1 MQLSKSPGSTPT
13 HSTTY
18 GENSLADGLLKSPS
32 RSDSLS
38 RQRVLS
44 SVINSPKLI
53 DDACQSPVAPMQP
66 ISALSFRQYIN
77 YQASLQQSQANVT
90 PVSIG
95 MLNHMPCAAGVGGN
109 AYNPQFSN
117 EHIMNI
123 IKHKSLQKLKKI
135 EAQVRRIVIWE
146 NYYKSL

>member
-1 MQLSKSPGSTPT
+1 MQLSKSPASTPT
-13 HSTTY
+13 HSIS
-18 GENSLADGLLKSPS
+18 ENSLAETLLKSPS

-38 RQRVLS
+38 RQRVLA

-53 DDACQSPVAPMQP
+53 DDACHSPVVPTQS
-66 ISALSFRQYIN
+66 ISALSFKQYIN

-90 PVSIG
+90 PMSPGIS
-95 MLNHMPCAAGVGGN
+95 NNMPCTPGGGDGT

-135 EAQVRRIVIWE
+135 EAQVMRVF
-146 NYYKSL
+146 LL